1 MSRWKSGRRRRTQ
14 IDGQFAAR
22 LIQMLESTP
31 YRQLSLSARRVLDRL
46 EIELAHH
53 GGMDNGRLPVT
64 FDDFQRYGIDRHA
77 IAPAIRELVALGF
90 IEVTEHGRA
99 GNADWRSPN
108 RFRITYKATKDA
120 DPTHE
125 WKRIQTAEQ
134 ARAKAREAREPVAA
148 RSNTARSKNKS
159 PVGKNTDHSE
169 GTPHLPPVRESLT
182 TGTGDKTHTT
192 INISGWGL
200 GRRSSPRRMR
210 QRLIETSERRRVRP
224 RQIEAGEQEPGFEN
238 SEIKNQK

>member
-1 MSRWKSGRRRRTQ
+1 MSRSKPGRRRRTQ
-14 IDGQFAAR
+14 IDGQFAGR
-22 LIQMLESTP
+22 LIQMLESPP

-64 FDDFQRYGIDRHA
+64 SDFQRYGIDRHA

-108 RFRITYKATKDA
+108 RFRITYRPTKEA

-125 WKRIQTAEQ
+125 WKRIQTAER
-134 ARAKAREAREPVAA
+134 ARAKAREAREPVPA
-148 RSNTARSKNKS
+148 RSSTARSKNKS
-159 PVGKNTDHSE
+159 SVGENTDHSE
-169 GTPHLPPVRESLT
+169 GTPHLLPVRESLT
-182 TGTGDKTHTT
+182 TGTGDKPTLLS
-192 INISGWGL
+192 ISRGG
-200 GRRSSPRRMR
+200 G
-210 QRLIETSERRRVRP
+210 
-224 RQIEAGEQEPGFEN
+224 
-238 SEIKNQK
+238 

>member
-1 MSRWKSGRRRRTQ
+1 MSRWKQGRRRRTQ
-14 IDGQFAAR
+14 IDGQFAPR
-22 LIQMLESTP
+22 LIQMLESQP

-46 EIELAHH
+46 EVELAHH

-108 RFRITYKATKDA
+108 RFRITYRPTKDA

-125 WKRIQTAEQ
+125 WKRIQTAER

-148 RSNTARSKNKS
+148 RSSTARSKNKS
-159 PVGKNTDHSE
+159 PVGENTD
-169 GTPHLPPVRESLT
+169 LVREPHTYCRCVNPSLQGPAT
-182 TGTGDKTHTT
+182 NPHYYQY
-192 INISGWGL
+192 L
-200 GRRSSPRRMR
+200 GVGVRAAVYPRRMR
-210 QRLIETSERRRVRP
+210 PRLIESSEPRP

-238 SEIKNQK
+238 NEIKNQE